1 MIRKGARANVEFA
14 GHYTVPR
21 WGCGT
26 GCNQFVIVDSVSG
39 TVYDTPFSV
48 VELPGRWE
56 EAHNPGNHERME
68 FHLESRLMKL
78 NMCPNEKDC
87 GFYDYVMID
96 GKGLRLV
103 GRQLLPKEYQP
114 Q

>member
-1 MIRKGARANVEFA
+1 M
-14 GHYTVPR
+14 
-21 WGCGT
+21 
-26 GCNQFVIVDSVSG
+26 
-39 TVYDTPFSV
+39 
-48 VELPGRWE
+48 E

>member
-48 VELPGRWE
+48 VELPGRWKKLIT
-56 EAHNPGNHERME
+56 PGTTSEWS
-68 FHLESRLMKL
+68 FTSR
-78 NMCPNEKDC
+78 
-87 GFYDYVMID
+87 
-96 GKGLRLV
+96 V
-103 GRQLLPKEYQP
+103 G
-114 Q
+114 